1 MRSFLK
7 NPPKKSFTGDI
18 MFLGYDFKMLSD
30 GKSLVFLDPNRD
42 STIVANKFF
51 VKSISAN
58 TDYNLIDVSS
68 INSEDR
74 VYRCG
79 MMNTI
84 LSFELTVDGP
94 IEYKEGGIIRS
105 IFDLYSIRDLLSQV
119 EKKVTVRG

>member
-1 MRSFLK
+1 
-7 NPPKKSFTGDI
+7 